1 VEIPVC
7 YINQFWYALEI
18 LLSGYYERKIMFPFS
33 GIVGQDNAKLA
44 LAIAAVDPGMGG
56 VLLSG
61 P

>member
-1 VEIPVC
+1 
-7 YINQFWYALEI
+7 
-18 LLSGYYERKIMFPFS
+18 MFPFS

-61 P
+61 MKGTGKSIIL